1 MIMAWKLS
9 DIRHFLLNSL
19 KAMLKGEFL
28 LRANVG
34 RYFIHVLYTF
44 FLFVVIIWISLKTEA
59 TMAKV
64 EKNRTIINEL
74 EIEQSQMIFDL
85 ASAGRRS
92 TVESNLV
99 RLGSAVT
106 EPGNP
111 AYRIGK

>member
-64 EKNRTIINEL
+64 EKNRTVINEL
-74 EIEQSQMIFDL
+74 FGVS
-85 ASAGRRS
+85 G
-92 TVESNLV
+92 
-99 RLGSAVT
+99 
-106 EPGNP
+106 
-111 AYRIGK
+111 

>member
-44 FLFVVIIWISLKTEA
+44 FLFVVIIWISLKT
-59 TMAKV
+59 
-64 EKNRTIINEL
+64 
-74 EIEQSQMIFDL
+74 
-85 ASAGRRS
+85 
-92 TVESNLV
+92 
-99 RLGSAVT
+99 
-106 EPGNP
+106 
-111 AYRIGK
+111 